1 MNKNF
6 GFVRVAAAV
15 PKLQVADCAYN
26 VQEIK
31 KQIDLALT
39 EGVEIVCFPEL
50 SLTGYTCADLF
61 FLQQLQQDA
70 LAGLQ
75 EVCEYTQD
83 KPIVII
89 VGAPLKW
96 DNNLYNCA
104 FVMTDGD
111 VIGIVPK
118 LNLPNTGEFAE
129 KRWFSPYSHPQGVA
143 IGNALNVIKHSGNTI
158 ELWNGEVPFGPDL
171 LFMMRDVC
179 FGVELCEDLW
189 SPLPPSTQLAIQG
202 AEIIFNLSSSNCVVG
217 KHDFRRQMITQQSAR
232 VHCGYV
238 YTSSGIGESTT
249 DVVFS
254 GSTYIAEN
262 GTMLVE
268 GERFLQ
274 DSSMTISEIDVEC
287 LRTHRQ
293 RNTNF
298 TNDQI
303 GHYRKCYVA
312 PIESNE
318 VMAPIH
324 RTFAKYPFLPTPSIR
339 DSYCEDVLNIQTS
352 ALARRW
358 THTHAQTL
366 VLGVSGGLDSTL
378 ALLICILTADKL
390 GYSRKQ
396 IVGITMPGF
405 GTSDRTYQNAIQL
418 MEALGISQHE
428 IPIRDAV
435 MQHFEDIQHNP
446 NNHDITYENA
456 QARERTQILMDIANK
471 YNGLVI
477 GTGDMSELALGWCTY
492 NADQMSMYGI
502 NAGIPK
508 TLVRYLVEYEAENYF
523 GEDIR
528 TLLQDIV
535 ATPVSPELLP
545 TDEQGEI
552 AQKTEDKVGPY
563 ALHDFFMYYFLRYGF
578 SSEKIA
584 YLAEQAFGDEYSDDE
599 IAHWLHVFMR
609 RFFTQQYKRSCMPD
623 GPKVVSVSLSPRGDW
638 RMPSDVNPLKI

>member
-1 MNKNF
+1 MKNF
-6 GFVRVAAAV
+6 GFIRVGAAV
-15 PKLQVADCAYN
+15 PQLQVADCEYN
-26 VQEIK
+26 ASEIK
-31 KQIDLALT
+31 QQIDQALQ
-39 EGVEIVCFPEL
+39 EGVQIVCFPEL
-50 SLTGYTCADLF
+50 SITGYTCADLF
-61 FLQQLQQDA
+61 FLQQLQQNAMAA
-70 LAGLQ
+70 LQ
-75 EVCEYTQD
+75 DICEYTKD

-89 VGAPLKW
+89 VGAPMKW

-111 VIGIVPK
+111 VIGVVPK
-118 LNLPNTGEFAE
+118 LNLPNTAEFAE
-129 KRWFSPYSHPQGVA
+129 KRWFTPLQQPATNPQQPA
-143 IGNALNVIKHSGNTI
+143 KTI
-158 ELWNGEVPFGPDL
+158 ELWCGDVPFGADL

-217 KHDFRRQMITQQSAR
+217 KHDYRRQMIMQQSAR

-238 YTSSGIGESTT
+238 YASSGIGESTT

-274 DSSMTISEIDVEC
+274 ESSLTISEIDVDC
-287 LRTHRQ
+287 LRTCRQ

-312 PIESNE
+312 PVEQTEMIE
-318 VMAPIH
+318 PLH
-324 RTFAKYPFLPTPSIR
+324 RIISAYPFLPATAQR
-339 DSYCEDVLNIQTS
+339 ESYCEDVLSIQTS

-358 THTHAQTL
+358 THTGAQTL
-366 VLGVSGGLDSTL
+366 VIGVSGGLDSTL
-378 ALLICILTADKL
+378 ALLVCVLTADRL

-396 IVGITMPGF
+396 ILGITMPGF
-405 GTSDRTYQNAIQL
+405 GTSNRTYQNALAL

-428 IPIRDAV
+428 IPIREAV
-435 MQHFEDIQHNP
+435 LQHFEDIAHNP
-446 NNHDITYENA
+446 DNHDVTYENA

-471 YNGLVI
+471 YNGIVI

-508 TLVRYLVEYEAENYF
+508 TLVRYMVEYEAENYF
-523 GEDIR
+523 STDIR
-528 TLLQDIV
+528 AILCDIV
-535 ATPVSPELLP
+535 DTPVSPELLP
-545 TDEQGEI
+545 TDEDGEI

-578 SSEKIA
+578 SEEKIA
-584 YLAEQAFGDEYSDDE
+584 YLAEQAFADMYTTDE
-599 IAHWLHVFMR
+599 IYHWLRVFMH

-638 RMPSDVNPLKI
+638 RMPSDVKPFHNTL

>member
-6 GFVRVAAAV
+6 GFVRVGAAV
-15 PKLQVADCAYN
+15 PKLQVADCNYN
-26 VQEIK
+26 VSEIK
-31 KQIDLALT
+31 QQIDLAVN

-61 FLQQLQQDA
+61 FLQLLQQNA
-70 LAGLQ
+70 LQGLQ
-75 EVCEYTQD
+75 DICDYTRE

-104 FVMTDGD
+104 FVITDGD
-111 VIGIVPK
+111 VIGVVPK

-129 KRWFSPYSHPQGVA
+129 KRWFTPLQQPATNPQQPA
-143 IGNALNVIKHSGNTI
+143 TKI
-158 ELWNGEVPFGPDL
+158 ELWGNEVPFGSDL

-217 KHDFRRQMITQQSAR
+217 KHNFRRQMITQQSAR

-238 YTSSGIGESTT
+238 YASSGIGESTT

-274 DSSMTISEIDVEC
+274 DSSLTISEIDVEA

-312 PIESNE
+312 PVESGEVIE
-318 VMAPIH
+318 PIH
-324 RTFAKYPFLPTPSIR
+324 RTLNKYPFLPTYSLR
-339 DSYCEDVLNIQTS
+339 EDYCEDVLSIQTS

-358 THTHAQTL
+358 MHTGAQTL
-366 VLGVSGGLDSTL
+366 ILGVSGGLDSTL
-378 ALLICILTADKL
+378 ALLVCVLTADKV

-405 GTSDRTYQNAIQL
+405 GTSDRTYQNALQL
-418 MEALGISQHE
+418 MDALGISQHE

-435 MQHFEDIQHNP
+435 LQHFEDIQHNP
-446 NNHDITYENA
+446 NNHDVTYENA

-523 GEDIR
+523 SEEIR
-528 TLLQDIV
+528 ELLQDIV
-535 ATPVSPELLP
+535 DTPVSPELLP
-545 TDEQGEI
+545 TDENGEI

-578 SSEKIA
+578 STEKIA
-584 YLAEQAFGDEYSDDE
+584 YLAQQAFADEYSDE
-599 IAHWLHVFMR
+599 EVLYWLDVFMR
-609 RFFTQQYKRSCMPD
+609 RFFSQQYKRSSMPD

-638 RMPSDVNPLKI
+638 RMPSDVNVIK

>member
-1 MNKNF
+1 MKSNY
-6 GFVRVAAAV
+6 GFVRVGAAV
-15 PKLQVADCAYN
+15 PKLQVADCEYN
-26 VQEIK
+26 VSEIK
-31 KQIDLALT
+31 QQIDLAIS

-50 SLTGYTCADLF
+50 SLTGYTCGDLF
-61 FLQQLQQDA
+61 FLQQLQQNA
-70 LAGLQ
+70 LEGLQ
-75 EVCEYTQD
+75 DLCEYTQG

-104 FVMTDGD
+104 FVITDGD
-111 VIGIVPK
+111 VIGVVPK

-129 KRWFSPYSHPQGVA
+129 KRWFTPLQQPATNPQQPA
-143 IGNALNVIKHSGNTI
+143 TKI
-158 ELWNGEVPFGPDL
+158 ELWNGEVPFGSDL

-238 YTSSGIGESTT
+238 YASSGIGESTT

-274 DSSMTISEIDVEC
+274 DSSLTISEIDVEC

-312 PIESNE
+312 PVESNE
-318 VMAPIH
+318 TIEPVH
-324 RTFAKYPFLPTPSIR
+324 RTFAKYPFLPTAANR
-339 DSYCEDVLNIQTS
+339 ESYCEDVLSIQTS
-352 ALARRW
+352 ALMRRW
-358 THTHAQTL
+358 THTGAQTL

-378 ALLICILTADKL
+378 ALLVCVQTADKL
-390 GYSRKQ
+390 GISRKQ
-396 IVGITMPGF
+396 IIGITMPGF
-405 GTSDRTYQNAIQL
+405 GTSDRTYQNALCL
-418 MEALGISQHE
+418 MEALGISTHE
-428 IPIRDAV
+428 IPIRAAV
-435 MQHFEDIQHNP
+435 LQHFEDINHNP

-492 NADQMSMYGI
+492 NADQMSMYGL

-508 TLVRYLVEYEAENYF
+508 TLVRHLVEYEAENYF
-523 GEDIR
+523 TEDIR
-528 TLLQDIV
+528 ALLQDIV

-545 TDEQGEI
+545 TDEDGEI

-563 ALHDFFMYYFLRYGF
+563 ALHDFYMYHFLRYGF
-578 SSEKIA
+578 TQEKIA
-584 YLAEQAFGDEYSDDE
+584 YLATQAFGDDYTEDE
-599 IAHWLHVFMR
+599 IRHWLSVFMR

-638 RMPSDVNPLKI
+638 RMPSDVRPL

>member
-6 GFVRVAAAV
+6 GFVRVGAAV
-15 PKLQVADCAYN
+15 PKLQVADCKYN
-26 VQEIK
+26 VSEIK
-31 KQIDLALT
+31 QQIDLAVS

-61 FLQQLQQDA
+61 FLQQLQQNA
-70 LAGLQ
+70 LLGLQ
-75 EVCEYTQD
+75 ELCEYTRE

-111 VIGIVPK
+111 VIGVVPK

-129 KRWFSPYSHPQGVA
+129 KRWFTPLQQPATNPQQPA
-143 IGNALNVIKHSGNTI
+143 TKI
-158 ELWNGEVPFGPDL
+158 ELWGNEVPFGSDL

-217 KHDFRRQMITQQSAR
+217 KHNFRRQMITQQSAR

-262 GTMLVE
+262 GKMLVE
-268 GERFLQ
+268 GERFLD
-274 DSSMTISEIDVEC
+274 DSSLTISEIDVEC

-312 PIESNE
+312 PVESGE
-318 VMAPIH
+318 VIAPVH
-324 RTFAKYPFLPTPSIR
+324 REISQYPFLPSAAMR
-339 DSYCEDVLNIQTS
+339 KDYCEDVLNIQTS

-378 ALLICILTADKL
+378 ALLVCVLTADRL

-396 IVGITMPGF
+396 IIGVTMPGF
-405 GTSDRTYQNAIQL
+405 GTSDRTYQNALQL
-418 MEALGISQHE
+418 MELLGISMYE
-428 IPIRDAV
+428 IPIREAV
-435 MQHFEDIQHNP
+435 LQHFEDI
-446 NNHDITYENA
+446 NHDPDNHDVTYENA
-456 QARERTQILMDIANK
+456 QARERTQILMDMANK

-492 NADQMSMYGI
+492 NADQMSMYGL

-508 TLVRYLVEYEAENYF
+508 TLVRYLVAYEADAYF
-523 GEDIR
+523 SDEIR
-528 TLLQDIV
+528 AILQDV
-535 ATPVSPELLP
+535 VGTPVSPELLP
-545 TDEQGEI
+545 TDEEGQI

-563 ALHDFFMYYFLRYGF
+563 VLHDFFMYYFLRYGF
-578 SSEKIA
+578 STDKIA
-584 YLAEQAFGDEYSDDE
+584 YLAEQAFTGAAENDYTEEE
-599 IAHWLHVFMR
+599 IRHWLEVFMR

-638 RMPSDVNPLKI
+638 RMPSDACVL

>member
-1 MNKNF
+1 MNTNF
-6 GFVRVAAAV
+6 GFVRVGAAV
-15 PKLQVADCAYN
+15 PKLQVADCEYN
-26 VQEIK
+26 VSEIK
-31 KQIDLALT
+31 RQIDLAVS
-39 EGVEIVCFPEL
+39 EGVEVVCFPEL

-61 FLQQLQQDA
+61 FLQQLQQNA
-70 LAGLQ
+70 LQGLQ
-75 EVCEYTQD
+75 DICEYTRE

-111 VIGIVPK
+111 VIGVVPK

-129 KRWFSPYSHPQGVA
+129 KRWFTPLQQPATNPQQPA
-143 IGNALNVIKHSGNTI
+143 TKI
-158 ELWNGEVPFGPDL
+158 ELWGNEVPFGSDL

-217 KHDFRRQMITQQSAR
+217 KHNFRRQMITQQSAR

-274 DSSMTISEIDVEC
+274 DSSLTISEIDVEC

-312 PIESNE
+312 PVESGE
-318 VMAPIH
+318 VTAPIH
-324 RTFAKYPFLPTPSIR
+324 REITQYPFLPTPALR
-339 DSYCEDVLNIQTS
+339 EDYCEDVLSIQTS

-366 VLGVSGGLDSTL
+366 ILGVSGGLDSTL
-378 ALLICILTADKL
+378 ALLVCVLTADKL

-396 IVGITMPGF
+396 IVGVTMPGF

-418 MEALGISQHE
+418 MEALGISMHE
-428 IPIRDAV
+428 IPIREAV
-435 MQHFEDIQHNP
+435 LQHFKDIEHNP
-446 NNHDITYENA
+446 NNHDVTYENA
-456 QARERTQILMDIANK
+456 QARERMQILMDLANK

-492 NADQMSMYGI
+492 NADQMSMYGL
-502 NAGIPK
+502 NAGVPK
-508 TLVRYLVEYEAENYF
+508 TLVRYLVEYEADNYF
-523 GEDIR
+523 SDDIR
-528 TLLQDIV
+528 TILQDIV

-545 TDEQGEI
+545 TNEDGGI

-563 ALHDFFMYYFLRYGF
+563 VLHDFFMYYFLRYGF
-578 SSEKIA
+578 STEKIA
-584 YLAEQAFGDEYSDDE
+584 YLAEQAFTGAAENDYSEDE
-599 IAHWLHVFMR
+599 IRHWLSVFMR
-609 RFFTQQYKRSCMPD
+609 RFFTQQYKRSCIPD

-638 RMPSDVNPLKI
+638 RMPSDAKPL